1 MKPAAASATGYLQHR
16 MEADVTIVKQ
26 NLKEDVQEV
35 LISEARLQ
43 ERIHELAAQIEADY
57 EDVERPLL
65 LCVLKGA
72 FVFLSD
78 LSRLLEMPHEVD
90 FMAISS
96 YGAGTASS
104 GAVRIV
110 LDLKE
115 DIAGRHILI
124 VEDIIDSGRTL
135 DYMRRN
141 LLARSP
147 ASLRICTLLNKPSR
161 REIDVP
167 VDYVGF
173 DIPDEFV
180 VGYGLDFAQLYRN
193 FPFIAVL
200 KPQAFGGEPKE

>member
-1 MKPAAASATGYLQHR
+1 MAAAR
-16 MEADVTIVKQ
+16 ADLLDDVK
-26 NLKEDVQEV
+26 EV
-35 LISEARLQ
+35 LIGKERLQ
-43 ERIHELAAQIEADY
+43 ERIRGLASAIEEDY
-57 EDVERPLL
+57 REIERPLL

-72 FVFLSD
+72 FIFLSD
-78 LSRLLEMPHEVD
+78 LSRLLDMPHEVD

-96 YGAGTASS
+96 YGAGTTSS

-147 ASLRICTLLNKPSR
+147 ASLRICTLLNKPAR
-161 REIDVP
+161 REVDVP

-193 FPFIAVL
+193 LPFIAVL
-200 KPQAFGGEPKE
+200 KPQVFGGAAPDPQEA

>member
-1 MKPAAASATGYLQHR
+1 MGQARGNLR
-16 MEADVTIVKQ
+16 DDVAR
-26 NLKEDVQEV
+26 V
-35 LISEARLQ
+35 LIDEARLQ
-43 ERIHELAAQIEADY
+43 QRIGELAEEIEDDY
-57 EDVERPLL
+57 AELDNVML

-72 FVFLSD
+72 FIFLAD

-96 YGAGTASS
+96 YGRGTESS

-115 DIAGRHILI
+115 DIGGKHVLI

-141 LLARSP
+141 LLARQP
-147 ASLRICTLLNKPSR
+147 ASLRICALLNKPER

-167 VDYVGF
+167 VDYLGF

-193 FPFIAVL
+193 LPYIAVL
-200 KPQAFGGEPKE
+200 KPEVFGGMEAE

>member
-1 MKPAAASATGYLQHR
+1 
-16 MEADVTIVKQ
+16 MEGDVTLVKP
-26 NLKEDVQEV
+26 NLLDDVHDV
-35 LISEARLQ
+35 LINEDRLQ
-43 ERIHELAAQIEADY
+43 QRIHELAQQIEEDFR
-57 EDVERPLL
+57 DVERPLL

-72 FVFLSD
+72 FIFLSD
-78 LSRLLEMPHEVD
+78 LSRLLEMPHEID

-96 YGAGTASS
+96 YGAGTTSS

-147 ASLRICTLLNKPSR
+147 ASVRICTLLNKPSR
-161 REIDVP
+161 RAVDVP

-200 KPQAFGGEPKE
+200 KTRVFGGDLEET

>member
-1 MKPAAASATGYLQHR
+1 
-16 MEADVTIVKQ
+16 MEHSQRNLRHDVAR
-26 NLKEDVQEV
+26 V
-35 LISEARLQ
+35 LIDEERLQ
-43 ERIHELAAQIEADY
+43 KRIVELAEEIEADY
-57 EDVERPLL
+57 APLENVML

-72 FVFLSD
+72 FIFLAD

-90 FMAISS
+90 FMAVSS
-96 YGAGTASS
+96 YGLGTESS

-115 DIAGRHILI
+115 DIGGKHVLI

-141 LLARSP
+141 LLARQP
-147 ASLRICTLLNKPSR
+147 ASLRICALLNKPER

-167 VDYVGF
+167 VDYLGF

-193 FPFIAVL
+193 LPYIAVL
-200 KPQAFGGEPKE
+200 KPEVFRGVEPE

>member
-1 MKPAAASATGYLQHR
+1 MVGVKANLFD
-16 MEADVTIVKQ
+16 DV
-26 NLKEDVQEV
+26 NDV
-35 LISEARLQ
+35 LIDRERLQ
-43 ERIHELAAQIEADY
+43 ERIRELAQQIEEDY
-57 EDVERPLL
+57 GDVENPLL

-72 FVFLSD
+72 FIFLAD
-78 LSRLLEMPHEVD
+78 LTRLLEMPHEVD

-96 YGAGTASS
+96 YGAGTTSS

-124 VEDIIDSGRTL
+124 IEDIIDSGRTL

-161 REIDVP
+161 RAVDVP
-167 VDYVGF
+167 VDYIGF

-180 VGYGLDFAQLYRN
+180 VGYGLDFDQIYRN

-200 KPQAFGGEPKE
+200 KPQVFAGEPEDE

>member
-1 MKPAAASATGYLQHR
+1 MKPAAASVTRSWQHK
-16 MEADVTIVKQ
+16 MEADVTITKQ
-26 NLKEDVQEV
+26 NLREDVQEV
-35 LISEARLQ
+35 LISETRLQ
-43 ERIHELAAQIEADY
+43 ERIRELATQIEADY

-78 LSRLLEMPHEVD
+78 LTRLLEMPHEVD

-124 VEDIIDSGRTL
+124 VEDIIDSGLSSQKITCRATACWCLVVACDPFATL
-135 DYMRRN
+135 GQV
-141 LLARSP
+141 SP
-147 ASLRICTLLNKPSR
+147 AATVCALSCGNWDANRGGTKRRSGSSSR
-161 REIDVP
+161 QD
-167 VDYVGF
+167 
-173 DIPDEFV
+173 
-180 VGYGLDFAQLYRN
+180 
-193 FPFIAVL
+193 
-200 KPQAFGGEPKE
+200 